1 MIAIRGAITIEQD
14 TPDLIRE
21 ATVELMNEMIKRNQ
35 LAPEKLVSILFT
47 ATQDIQSAYPG
58 KFVREVMNIQEVAI
72 LHFLEMHVVGSLPL
86 CLRVLIYYSD
96 DRKIYPVYLREAE
109 KLRPDLSKQL

>member
-58 KFVREVMNIQEVAI
+58 KFVREVMNIQDVAI
-72 LHFLEMHVVGSLPL
+72 LHFQEMHVVGSLPL
-86 CLRVLIYYSD
+86 CLRVLIYYND
-96 DRKIYPVYLREAE
+96 DMKIYPVYLRKAV
-109 KLRPDLSKQL
+109 KLRPDLSK